1 MILACIEFKKRKK
14 IEGTIPNVDSVSPV
28 LAPYSWI
35 RIFIFIFFIISLL
48 SNISITNAYILL
60 HKV

>member
-28 LAPYSWI
+28 LAPYS
-35 RIFIFIFFIISLL
+35 
-48 SNISITNAYILL
+48 
-60 HKV
+60 